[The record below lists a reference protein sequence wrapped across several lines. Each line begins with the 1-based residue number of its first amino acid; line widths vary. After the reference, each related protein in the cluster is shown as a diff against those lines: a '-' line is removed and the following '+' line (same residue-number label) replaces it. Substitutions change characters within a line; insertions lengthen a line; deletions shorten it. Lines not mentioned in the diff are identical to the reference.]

1 MAPSLG
7 IVLGNGGSNE
17 GDAFDVKFERTVS
30 KNNLV
35 HVDLPGIG
43 DLHTLK
49 RILTSAF
56 FRLLDYFFKE
66 LKCYENRNLGMVPR
80 IVIYPRYLWNVQND
94 LNLWKIRPNAFGNI
108 P

>member
-7 IVLGNGGSNE
+7 IVLGDGGPNE
-17 GDAFDVKFERTVS
+17 GDAFDVKFARTVS

-49 RILTSAF
+49 WILTPAF
-56 FRLLDYFFKE
+56 LVCLIIFSKS
-66 LKCYENRNLGMVPR
+66 
-80 IVIYPRYLWNVQND
+80 
-94 LNLWKIRPNAFGNI
+94 
-108 P
+108 

>member
-1 MAPSLG
+1 MTSPLG

-17 GDAFDVKFERTVS
+17 IDAFDVKFERTVS

-35 HVDLPGIG
+35 HVDLPGIR

-49 RILTSAF
+49 WTLTPAF

-66 LKCYENRNLGMVPR
+66 LKCYL
-80 IVIYPRYLWNVQND
+80 
-94 LNLWKIRPNAFGNI
+94 
-108 P
+108 